1 MALYFCEND
10 YDKLCTL
17 VAMCGLDVDCNAA
30 QVACVLAVAQ
40 GSQAID
46 DRWIEPFGNMMITY
60 VRGMENVRFA
70 DLTRKT
76 VQAVYDALKRRDA
89 E

>member
-1 MALYFCEND
+1 
-10 YDKLCTL
+10 
-17 VAMCGLDVDCNAA
+17 
-30 QVACVLAVAQ
+30 
-40 GSQAID
+40 
-46 DRWIEPFGNMMITY
+46 MMITY